1 MSFFLL
7 SSPLGV
13 IIGYVLTSLC
23 TTYASWEL
31 SFYIQTFNMLMITCV
46 MYFYD
51 EKYINIDDIIKQLK
65 LL

>member
-23 TTYASWEL
+23 TTYGSWEL

-65 LL
+65 LQ